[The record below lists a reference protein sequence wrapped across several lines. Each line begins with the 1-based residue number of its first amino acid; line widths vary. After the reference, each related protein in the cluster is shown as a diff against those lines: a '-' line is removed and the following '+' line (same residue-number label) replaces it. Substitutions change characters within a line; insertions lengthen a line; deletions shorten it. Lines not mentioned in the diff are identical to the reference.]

1 MSYDSELLAAA
12 DFSAKQGLDLPAW
25 VIALQAELRNGGDA
39 PAPVIDETRA
49 DKIAVALNRF
59 TGSPP
64 RLEALVNQCL
74 NVHRFLQDEI
84 AGIIGARP
92 VLTVGGVE
100 QDDGYPLFGFS
111 RKDFEEWSARGAPD
125 ISKMQIHAWLTLP
138 SLEIIDLTFVAS
150 ATVAMTGVY
159 SWPYPVCGLLI
170 AQRWQDFQGIVYSPV
185 ALGDNIPEKLRLP
198 QVFIS

>member
-1 MSYDSELLAAA
+1 MRQD
-12 DFSAKQGLDLPAW
+12 LDLPAW
-25 VIALQAELRNGGDA
+25 VIALQVELRHDSGA
-39 PAPVIDETRA
+39 SPPVIDETRA
-49 DKIAVALNRF
+49 DKIAQALSRF
-59 TGSPP
+59 TGNPP
-64 RLEALVNQCL
+64 KLEVLVNQCL

-84 AGIIGARP
+84 ADIAGVRP

-111 RKDFEEWSARGAPD
+111 RKDFEEWSASGAPD

-159 SWPYPVCGLLI
+159 SWPYPVPGLLI
-170 AQRWQDFQGIVYSPV
+170 AQRWQDFQGITYRPV
-185 ALGDNIPEKLRLP
+185 ALGDNIPDKLRLP